1 MTKILIADDH
11 DVVRDGLRRIITRE
25 LGDTEFVEAAD
36 SNELLQKVSDEDP
49 DLVLADIKM
58 PGRSGIDMLGEIH
71 EIKPNLP
78 VIILTA
84 FAEQQYGARAMEN
97 GAAGFVNKANV
108 NAELPAAIKRAMAGG
123 RFVSPKLAEV
133 LAMYLGNKNARMAHD
148 SLSEREMQVMR
159 LIASGKETNEIA
171 AELSLSD
178 KTIATYR
185 SRIYEKLNVKNNVE
199 ITRYALQ
206 NELVD

>member
-1 MTKILIADDH
+1 MKKILIADDH
-11 DVVRDGLRRIITRE
+11 DVVRDGLQRIITRE
-25 LGDTEFVEAAD
+25 LGETEFIEASD

-71 EIKPNLP
+71 EIKPKLP

-84 FAEQQYGARAMEN
+84 FAEQQYGARAMES

-108 NAELPAAIKRAMAGG
+108 NAELPAAIQRAMEGG

-133 LAMYLGNKNARMAHD
+133 LAMYLGSKGSRTAHD
-148 SLSEREMQVMR
+148 SLSEREMQVLR
-159 LIASGKETNEIA
+159 LIASGKETFEIA